1 MNRNLIL
8 ITIAAVAI
16 VGIGIGLLLP
26 NLQDGTLTG
35 SIVPNWT
42 TRPVTLM
49 RTTAPTPAL
58 PNVSITLTG
67 TYVPYKRPI
76 DQLGHYN
83 WVWRLYSV
91 AEYDATRLPP
101 GVYVD
106 TVHHGVTGTR
116 IRDGTIIPCDS
127 TYLTSSQP
135 LPATDSHTIDD
146 QNDDVGCYVED
157 DDFCPSSEW
166 IIGPPF
172 VATCTVWTSDGA
184 VYTESIEVKSLME
197 QIFDH

>member
-1 MNRNLIL
+1 MNRNLVL
-8 ITIAAVAI
+8 IAIAAVVV
-16 VGIGIGLLLP
+16 VGVGIGLLLP
-26 NLQDGTLTG
+26 ALQGGPVTG

-42 TRPVTLM
+42 TGPMTRVI
-49 RTTAPTPAL
+49 TTAPTPAL

-67 TYVPYKRPI
+67 TYVPYQRTI
-76 DQLGHYN
+76 DQHGNYN
-83 WVWRLYSV
+83 WVWKVHSV
-91 AEYDATRLPP
+91 AAYDATRLPT

-106 TVHHGVTGTR
+106 VVHHAVTATR
-116 IRDGTIIPCDS
+116 IRDGTAIPCDS

-146 QNDDVGCYVED
+146 QDLDVGCYAED
-157 DDFCPSSEW
+157 DDFCPSTEW
-166 IIGPPF
+166 ITGPPF

-184 VYTESIEVKSLME
+184 AYTETIELKSLME